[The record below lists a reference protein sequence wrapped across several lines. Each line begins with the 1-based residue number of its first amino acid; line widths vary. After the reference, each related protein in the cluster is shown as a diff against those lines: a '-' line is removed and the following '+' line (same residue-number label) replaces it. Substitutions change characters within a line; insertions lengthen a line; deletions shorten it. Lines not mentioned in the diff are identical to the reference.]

1 MIYMED
7 NEGNEKKMATHSST
21 LAWEIPWKEVP
32 GGLHGVARVGHDL
45 ATKQQCGKIISYIA
59 LLIYVHCNNSISEN
73 LITNLNSKEERQK
86 EQGRTEGLWESGF
99 LF

>member
-1 MIYMED
+1 MRETRR
-7 NEGNEKKMATHSST
+7 KWQPTPV
-21 LAWEIPWKEVP
+21 LLP
-32 GGLHGVARVGHDL
+32 GKFHGKRCLVGLHGVARVGHDL

-86 EQGRTEGLWESGF
+86 EQGRTEGLWGSGF